1 MPRVRALFAVAIAA
15 ACALLACRS
24 SATSHPTPSPS
35 PTPPA
40 NITIEA
46 GQPITIGVSV
56 ALSGDAKG
64 LGSDIADSVD
74 LAIADVNGSLLGH
87 PLQSSRMDDG
97 CGDAEKA
104 VEVAHTLVAVDTLVG
119 VVGPMCTT
127 GAQAADKVYEGAA
140 VIHLLPT
147 ATRNDLS
154 SQGERYF
161 FRTAWRDDAQAQ
173 VQAQYART
181 TANASSAVV
190 IDDGEP
196 YGTTLADAFSA
207 SFAVA
212 GGRVLSRERVERGTI
227 DFGTLTGLVESA
239 NPDVVVFEGLN
250 PEAALLV
257 KALRGGGYTGTF
269 VAPDGVL
276 SVRDFIVPGGAA
288 TDGAVVTAGNIPDS
302 TFVARFKDRFQRE
315 PVTPFVLQAR
325 DAVGAL
331 IQAITSVATQSAD
344 GALTIDRAKLA
355 DALRGHPFNGLTGVI
370 QFDANGDRSGD
381 TPAALG
387 LVVYRVSNGRFE
399 QVP

>member
-1 MPRVRALFAVAIAA
+1 
-15 ACALLACRS
+15 
-24 SATSHPTPSPS
+24 
-35 PTPPA
+35 
-40 NITIEA
+40 
-46 GQPITIGVSV
+46 
-56 ALSGDAKG
+56 
-64 LGSDIADSVD
+64 
-74 LAIADVNGSLLGH
+74 
-87 PLQSSRMDDG
+87 
-97 CGDAEKA
+97 
-104 VEVAHTLVAVDTLVG
+104 
-119 VVGPMCTT
+119 MCTT

>member
-1 MPRVRALFAVAIAA
+1 MPKVRALFAVAMAA

-35 PTPPA
+35 PAPPA
-40 NITIEA
+40 NITIAA

-56 ALSGDAKG
+56 ALTGDAKG
-64 LGSDIADSVD
+64 LGNDIADAVD
-74 LAIADVNGSLLGH
+74 MAIADANGSLLGH
-87 PLQSSRMDDG
+87 TLQSSRMDDG
-97 CGDAEKA
+97 CGDAERA
-104 VEVAHTLVAVDTLVG
+104 VAVAHTMIAMDTLVG

-140 VIHLLPT
+140 VVHLLPT
-147 ATRNDLS
+147 ATRIDLS

-196 YGTTLADAFSA
+196 YGTTLADSFAA
-207 SFAVA
+207 SFASA
-212 GGRVLSRERVERGTI
+212 DGRVLSRERVERGTV
-227 DFGTLTGLVESA
+227 DFGTLTGLIQSA
-239 NPDVVVFEGLN
+239 NPDVAVFEGLN

-257 KALRGGGYTGTF
+257 KALRGGGYKGAF
-269 VAPDGVL
+269 IAPDGVL

-288 TDGAVVTAGNIPDS
+288 TDAAVVTAGNVPDPTYVES
-302 TFVARFKDRFQRE
+302 FKDRFQRE
-315 PVTPFVLQAR
+315 PTTPFVLQAH
-325 DAVGAL
+325 DAVGVL
-331 IQAITSVATQSAD
+331 IQAITSVATQAAD
-344 GALTIDRAKLA
+344 GSLTIDRAKLA
-355 DALRGHPFNGLTGVI
+355 EALRDRPFIGLTGTI
-370 QFDANGDRSGD
+370 QFDEHGDRSGN
-381 TPAALG
+381 TAAALG
-387 LVVYRVSNGRFE
+387 VVVYRVSNGRFE